1 MEIALLRH
9 GKPEAISAVPLYAF
23 QFPDWIAGYNNCGI
37 AKESVPSKAAL
48 EYASKCGVL
57 VSSDL
62 PRSVQSA
69 ELLCGDNHDAP
80 DNLFTEAG
88 MPCAEWHALKLPPG
102 YWAVLFRMLWYL
114 GYSKNSESYS
124 DARKRAVL
132 AAHKLIGLAK
142 TRQSVLLAGHG
153 IFNSLI
159 DSELKCL
166 GWSGPR
172 NPGSNYWDYRIYTKR
187 Q

>member
-9 GKPEAISAVPLYAF
+9 GKPAAISNVPVSAS
-23 QFPDWIAGYNNCGI
+23 QFGNWIASYNSAGV
-37 AKESVPSKAAL
+37 EQGSVLPQASL
-48 EYASKCGVL
+48 EYARTCGVVITSNL
-57 VSSDL
+57 L
-62 PRSVQSA
+62 RSVRSA
-69 ELLCGDNHDAP
+69 EFLHVENYQAP
-80 DNLFTEAG
+80 DNLFAEAG
-88 MPCAEWHALKLPPG
+88 MPYATWVTLKLPPK

-153 IFNSLI
+153 IFNRLI
-159 DSELKCL
+159 ASELKFL

-187 Q
+187 P